1 VVDPGVDVL
10 LVWVPVF
17 GGGGVVLTAAVG
29 FFLADAG
36 TAAGAAFGGFF

>member
-17 GGGGVVLTAAVG
+17 GGGVGVVLTAAVG
-29 FFLADAG
+29 FFLASVTAG
-36 TAAGAAFGGFF
+36 GAAFGGFF